1 MEQDT
6 ATVTLDGEPFNPQT
20 VDLNHPNVTLQAFRP
35 SGEAGTIQTHL
46 YLAWTM
52 DYNKA
57 RDHEDNVRPSWADL
71 PQSERI
77 YLTLSK
83 STANYVTRLHLA
95 QPDGFITELP
105 CPPYAYDRESG
116 RLVISAGPYEKS
128 GSKAEWE
135 GVLKQMQTEVENM
148 SEGIDVTDLPDI
160 TINVTIKS
168 SSTVDVSVNELLEGH
183 EQYDG
188 ELFTGDKYDLESALE
203 ESLENYEVDEYNV
216 STSDAYIDE
225 IEVES
230 NDLSYCMQQVD
241 G

>member
-83 STANYVTRLHLA
+83 STANYVTRT
-95 QPDGFITELP
+95 PYPRGPSVVEVCECCGDGW
-105 CPPYAYDRESG
+105 
-116 RLVISAGPYEKS
+116 V
-128 GSKAEWE
+128 
-135 GVLKQMQTEVENM
+135 
-148 SEGIDVTDLPDI
+148 DI
-160 TINVTIKS
+160 V
-168 SSTVDVSVNELLEGH
+168 VGH
-183 EQYDG
+183 
-188 ELFTGDKYDLESALE
+188 
-203 ESLENYEVDEYNV
+203 
-216 STSDAYIDE
+216 
-225 IEVES
+225 
-230 NDLSYCMQQVD
+230 QQQR
-241 G
+241 